1 MKVNFLI
8 TLLCGLLLVFS
19 SCKKSEIEEEKP
31 ASQFYSGDWMISFDD
46 IIDNIGTY
54 NRTSDSIKVV
64 SEGNK
69 ITVLLPTNIIK
80 QTNRYCSFPV
90 EEPFYIT
97 IILNGE
103 KYQITNKQIWTDS
116 SFCYST
122 AQNGYREEVDC
133 VYVDLRFKDSNGKE
147 HDFQLGYDGRQNRN

>member
-1 MKVNFLI
+1 MKVRFLI
-8 TLLCGLLLVFS
+8 TLFCGLLLVFS
-19 SCKKSEIEEEKP
+19 SCKKSEFEEEKP
-31 ASQFYSGDWMISFDD
+31 VSQFYSTDWMIRFDD

-80 QTNRYCSFPV
+80 EKTYSFPV
-90 EEPFYIT
+90 EESFYIT

-116 SFCYST
+116 SYNYST

-133 VYVDLRFKDSNGKE
+133 VFVHLRFKDSNGKE